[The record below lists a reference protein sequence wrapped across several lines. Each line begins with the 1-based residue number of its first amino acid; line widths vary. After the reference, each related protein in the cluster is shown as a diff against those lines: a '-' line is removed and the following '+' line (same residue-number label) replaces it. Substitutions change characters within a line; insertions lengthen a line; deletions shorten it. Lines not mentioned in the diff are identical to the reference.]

1 MSDSDCSN
9 CSDFKCEY
17 RPDDYYDCYKRKMET
32 LSKIV
37 DKKDIDYLLNLS
49 EKIDKQED
57 IDGSYTG
64 VIDNIKGILFL
75 FKDALEFKEKQNV
88 SKK

>member
-9 CSDFKCEY
+9 CNDLSCEY
-17 RPDDYYDCYKRKMET
+17 RPDDHYNCYKTKMKT

-37 DKKDIDYLLNLS
+37 NKKDIDYLLNLS

-57 IDGSYTG
+57 IDYSYTG
-64 VIDNIKGILFL
+64 VVNDIKGILFL
-75 FKDALEFKEKQNV
+75 FNDALKFKENNNN
-88 SKK
+88 KK